1 VAEPAEVWVVSR
13 SLKSVGL
20 NSTLVAD
27 NFEKVMAGDLIADDV
42 IRLNVRS

>member
-1 VAEPAEVWVVSR
+1 MGRVAFPQVSPWT
-13 SLKSVGL
+13 L